1 MNFIIFKPPVKPIA
15 MKSIFV
21 ISLCLLLSVAVTAQD
36 RVKMQIESIIESIE
50 DEHYETY
57 KYLHAHPELSLMEF
71 QTSEKM
77 ASHLEAMGF
86 EVTRNFSGNSVVG
99 QMVNGD
105 GPVIMLRTDMDAL
118 PIKEETGLPYASR
131 MIMEDDAGN
140 RLPAM
145 HACGHDMHMTLWLG
159 TLKTLVSMKDQWSG
173 TIIAIAQQAEE
184 ISAGAGR
191 MTEAGLFKKFPVPDY
206 ALAYHVNAELPA
218 GSIGYYPGPIF
229 GGVSFVDIHVYGY
242 GGHGAMP
249 HTTIDP
255 IVLAS
260 RMVLAIQTLVSREI
274 EPYQPAVVTVGSIHG
289 GSKHNVIPD
298 RVDMQLTVRFFDDRV
313 YEQII
318 TGLERITR
326 GIALSAG
333 LPEDK
338 MPEVIPLEGL
348 TPPVANDPALV
359 NRALVSMEEML
370 GQENIHR
377 VNPSTVGEDFGMY
390 GRTEEKVPVALFWL
404 GAVEQEKYKDH
415 SENGSPLPGLHNAA
429 FHPDFY
435 PTFRGGV
442 AAMSKTMIDL
452 FRE

>member
-1 MNFIIFKPPVKPIA
+1 
-15 MKSIFV
+15 MKKNLLIL
-21 ISLCLLLSVAVTAQD
+21 LCLFFSLAAIAQD
-36 RVKMQIESIIESIE
+36 ELKMEIESIIESIE

-71 QTSEKM
+71 ETSKKM
-77 ASHLEAMGF
+77 EQHLGDLGFRLSH
-86 EVTRNFSGNSVVG
+86 NFSGNSLVG
-99 QMVNGD
+99 ILENGD

-118 PIKEETGLPYASR
+118 PIREETGLPYASR
-131 MIMEDDAGN
+131 MIKEDAAGN
-140 RLPAM
+140 SLPAM

-159 TLKTLVSMKDQWSG
+159 TLKTLVKMKEQWSG

-191 MTEAGLFKKFPVPDY
+191 LIEAGLFNKFPVPDY
-206 ALAYHVNAELPA
+206 ALAYHVNAGLPA
-218 GSIGYYPGPIF
+218 GSIGYFPGPIF
-229 GGVSFVDIHVYGY
+229 GGVSSVDIHVHGY

-255 IVLAS
+255 VVLAS

-298 RVDMQLTVRFFDDRV
+298 RVDMQLTVRFFEDGV

-318 TGLERITR
+318 EGLKRITR

-348 TPPVANDPALV
+348 TPPVANDPGLV
-359 NRALVSMEEML
+359 NRAVVSMEDML
-370 GQENIHR
+370 GKENIHR

-390 GRTEEKVPVALFWL
+390 GRTEEQVPIALFWL
-404 GAVEQEKYKDH
+404 GAVEHEKYLDH
-415 SENGSPLPGLHNAA
+415 IENGRPLPGLHNAA

-442 AAMSKTMIDL
+442 AAMTKTMIDL
-452 FRE
+452 FEE

>member
-1 MNFIIFKPPVKPIA
+1 
-15 MKSIFV
+15 MKKNLMIL
-21 ISLCLLLSVAVTAQD
+21 LCLLFSLAGTAQD
-36 RVKMQIESIIESIE
+36 KLKMQIESVIKSIE

-71 QTSEKM
+71 ETSKKM
-77 ASHLEAMGF
+77 AQHLGDMGF
-86 EVTRNFSGNSVVG
+86 LLSRNFSGNSLVG
-99 QMVNGD
+99 LLENGD

-131 MIMEDDAGN
+131 MLMEDAAGN

-159 TLKTLVSMKDQWSG
+159 TLNTLVQMKEQWSG

-184 ISAGAGR
+184 VSAGAGR
-191 MTEAGLFKKFPVPDY
+191 MIEAGLFTKFPVPDY
-206 ALAYHVNAELPA
+206 ALAYHVNAGLPA

-229 GGVSFVDIHVYGY
+229 GGVSFVDIHVHGY

-255 IVLAS
+255 VVLAS

-298 RVDMQLTVRFFDDRV
+298 RVDMQLTVRFFEDRV

-326 GIALSAG
+326 GIAVSAG
-333 LPEDK
+333 LPEEK

-348 TPPVANDPALV
+348 TPPVANDPGLV
-359 NRALVSMEEML
+359 NRAVVSMEEML
-370 GQENIHR
+370 GKENIHL

-390 GRTEEKVPVALFWL
+390 GRTEEQVPIALFWL
-404 GAVEQEKYKDH
+404 GAVEHNKYYDH
-415 SENGSPLPGLHNAA
+415 TENGSPLPGLHNAA

-442 AAMSKTMIDL
+442 AAMTKTMIDL
-452 FRE
+452 FKE

>member
-1 MNFIIFKPPVKPIA
+1 
-15 MKSIFV
+15 MKKNLL
-21 ISLCLLLSVAVTAQD
+21 ISLCLLFSLAGIAQD
-36 RVKMQIESIIESIE
+36 QLKMQIESIIKSIE

-71 QTSEKM
+71 ETSEKM
-77 ASHLEAMGF
+77 ASHLEGMGF
-86 EVTRNFSGNSVVG
+86 ELTRNFSGNSLVG
-99 QMVNGD
+99 VLENGD

-118 PIKEETGLPYASR
+118 PIKEKTGLPYASR
-131 MIMEDDAGN
+131 MIREDAEGN
-140 RLPAM
+140 SSPAM

-159 TLKTLVSMKDQWSG
+159 TLNTLVQMRDQWSG
-173 TIIAIAQQAEE
+173 TIIALAQQAEE

-191 MTEAGLFKKFPVPDY
+191 MIEAGLFNKFPVPDY
-206 ALAYHVNAELPA
+206 ALAYHVNAALPA

-229 GGVSFVDIHVYGY
+229 GGVSSVDIHVYGY

-255 IVLAS
+255 VVLAS

-274 EPYQPAVVTVGSIHG
+274 EPFQPAVVTVGSIHG
-289 GSKHNVIPD
+289 GSKHNVIPE
-298 RVDMQLTVRFFDDRV
+298 RVDMQLTVRFFEDSV

-318 TGLERITR
+318 EGLERITR

-338 MPEVIPLEGL
+338 IPEVIPLEGL
-348 TPPVANDPALV
+348 TPPVANDPGLV
-359 NRALVSMEEML
+359 NRAVVSMQEML
-370 GQENIHR
+370 GKGNIHR

-390 GRTEEKVPVALFWL
+390 GRSEEQVPIALFWL
-404 GAVEQEKYKDH
+404 GAVEHEKYKDYM
-415 SENGSPLPGLHNAA
+415 EKGTPLPGLHNAA

-435 PTFRGGV
+435 PAFRGGV
-442 AAMSKTMIDL
+442 AAMARTMIDL
-452 FRE
+452 FEE